1 MGLFYYSFTI
11 LAFYKMPKHNRAQ
24 PKSSDQTVGNIFNW
38 FLTQYIAQMIAGTL
52 LGAEFLK
59 DLAESLDSIVRFHV
73 DNINKPD
80 FVKLLT
86 PLLDSFSQLTDA
98 DFLHSVVKLLN
109 EHLGPKG
116 FVFSL
121 SNADGT
127 WRMTGAVAGE
137 KPVARSFAS
146 EVGGGSVV
154 SVVSAPP
161 AARSFAS
168 AVGGG
173 GSAASTTSSKGCM
186 LLMNP
191 FHPFF
196 EIRENEFPGFLKNL
210 VLSQTL
216 PLSIRFWL
224 LASSFFKDIFEKF
237 PEDVLSLFGIV
248 CHAISLCLPFNAFF
262 SSMFEGDSTF
272 RNLDRNALY
281 KTQRDIVAAAEHF
294 AAILRVIYQ
303 VLDQPGQPILSENAF
318 TMILNRLREVQ
329 RMFDD
334 KKHLQF
340 RFQVVAS
347 LFGLYLIQIIE
358 SANHK
363 KRLLDVLQFK
373 TFEAIDQACKGDLER
388 NFDSCVNPHFFQCKE
403 TGCKIIPRTL
413 LVANTHAELAI
424 RAEALQKLR
433 TFYETIARKKQQK
446 SDAVRRESELRS
458 SMSRLSVGGEC
469 ATEAQDDRCCICY
482 DAKKTHAFQPCGH
495 KCVCATCAAQLQSCP
510 ICRKPVTGSFQIFD
524 S

>member
-1 MGLFYYSFTI
+1 
-11 LAFYKMPKHNRAQ
+11 MPKHNRAQ
-24 PKSSDQTVGNIFNW
+24 HQSSDQTVGNIFNW
-38 FLTQYIAQMIAGTL
+38 FLTQNIAQMIAGTL
-52 LGAEFLK
+52 SGAEFLK
-59 DLAESLDSIVRFHV
+59 HLAESLDSIVRFHV

-154 SVVSAPP
+154 SAPP

-186 LLMNP
+186 LCMNP
-191 FHPFF
+191 FHPIFG
-196 EIRENEFPGFLKNL
+196 IRENEFPGFLQNL

-248 CHAISLCLPFNAFF
+248 CHARSLCLPFNAFS

-272 RNLDRNALY
+272 RNVDRNALY

-329 RMFDD
+329 RMFDTN
-334 KKHLQF
+334 KHLQF

-358 SANHK
+358 SAEHK
-363 KRLLDVLQFK
+363 KRVRDVLQFK
-373 TFEAIDQACKGDLER
+373 TFEAIERACKGDLEQ
-388 NFDSCVNPHFFQCKE
+388 NFGSCVNTRFFQCSE
-403 TGCKIIPRTL
+403 TRCNINPRTL
-413 LVANTHAELAI
+413 LVANTHPEPAI
-424 RAEALQKLR
+424 RAKALEELR
-433 TFYETIARKKQQK
+433 TFYGKIARKKQEK
-446 SDAVRRESELRS
+446 MDGLEKEAELRS
-458 SMSRLSVGGEC
+458 SMSRLAVGGEC

-495 KCVCATCAAQLQSCP
+495 KCVCANCADKCQTCP
-510 ICRKPVTGSFQIFD
+510 MCRAPVIGSLKIFGC
-524 S
+524 